1 MSHYLLGVTGASG
14 AIYAARTLFYLQK
27 AGHSVSL
34 LMTDAGKEVANYE
47 GQTAALLKADEI
59 LDVKNFFASCAS
71 GSSAFA
77 GMAVV
82 PCSMGTLGKMANGIA
97 DNLLTRAADV
107 CLKERR
113 KLVVVPREMPYNLIH
128 LKNME
133 QLTLAGAIV
142 IPASPHFYAKPQTIE
157 DLADTVVAKILN
169 HLDVPNAIVP
179 EWGSKR

>member
-1 MSHYLLGVTGASG
+1 MSRFLLGVTGASG
-14 AIYAARTLFYLQK
+14 AIYAARTLHHLQK

-34 LMTDAGKEVANYE
+34 MLTDAGKEVAEFE
-47 GQTAALLKADEI
+47 GQMAALSKADEI
-59 LDVKNFFASCAS
+59 LNVKDFFASCAS

-77 GMAVV
+77 GMVVV

-133 QLTLAGAIV
+133 QLTLAGAVV

-169 HLDVPNAIVP
+169 HLNVPNTIVP
-179 EWGSKR
+179 EWGSKK

>member
-14 AIYAARTLFYLQK
+14 AIYAARTLHYLQK
-27 AGHSVSL
+27 SGHFVSL
-34 LMTDAGKEVANYE
+34 IMTDAGKDVADYE
-47 GQTAALLKADEI
+47 GQREELFKADEI
-59 LDVKNFFASCAS
+59 LDVKDFFASCAS

-82 PCSMGTLGKMANGIA
+82 PCSMGTLGKMANGVA

-113 KLVVVPREMPYNLIH
+113 KLVIVPREMPYNWIH

-133 QLTLAGAIV
+133 QLTLAGAVV
-142 IPASPHFYAKPQTIE
+142 IPASPHFYAKPQTVE
-157 DLADTVVAKILN
+157 ALADTVVAKILN

-179 EWGSKR
+179 EWGSNK